1 MKTLS
6 AKIKIP
12 FIDLSLQHKQLKAK
26 LISAVEQVLDHG
38 QFILG
43 PEVGDFEKRFAEYCG
58 VAYAVGVDNGTSA
71 LILVL
76 LALGIG
82 HGDEVITPPNSFIS
96 SASCIISAGARPV
109 FVDVSCDYNIDYTQI
124 EKAITP
130 RTKAIIPVHLT
141 GHPAEMTPIMEI
153 ADRYGLYVIEDCA
166 QAAGARYSG
175 NSVGSFGKAG
185 CFSFHPLKI
194 LNAVG
199 DGGIVTTND
208 AILYEKLIK
217 ARNHG
222 LRNRDECEF
231 WSGNFRLDTIQAAM
245 LLVKMDY
252 LTDWIECRRNIAAFY
267 REHLMDVVT
276 VPEDQSDKYD
286 VYQTFVIQTECRDD
300 LQRYLS
306 EQLIDTKV
314 HYPIPIHLQGA
325 ARGLGYKKGDFP
337 IAERLSQ
344 TILSL
349 PIYPELTQIQIE
361 RVISSIRDFYDK
373 YN

>member
-1 MKTLS
+1 MKALS
-6 AKIKIP
+6 ANIKIP

-26 LISAVEQVLDHG
+26 LIRAVEQVLDHG

-76 LALGIG
+76 RALGIG

-153 ADRYGLYVIEDCA
+153 ADRYDLYVIEDCA
-166 QAAGARYSG
+166 QAVGARYSG
-175 NSVGSFGKAG
+175 KGVGSFGKAG

-208 AILYEKLIK
+208 AMLYEKLIK

-222 LRNRDECEF
+222 LRTRDECDF

-252 LTDWIECRRNIAAFY
+252 LTGWIECRRNITAFY

-306 EQLIDTKV
+306 EQLIETKV
-314 HYPIPIHLQGA
+314 HYPIPLHLQIA
-325 ARGLGYKKGDFP
+325 AQGLGYKKGDFP
-337 IAERLSQ
+337 VAESLSDR
-344 TILSL
+344 ILSL

-361 RVISSIRDFYDK
+361 RVISAIRDFYDK

>member
-6 AKIKIP
+6 ANIKIP

-76 LALGIG
+76 RALGIG

-153 ADRYGLYVIEDCA
+153 ADRYDLYVIEDCA
-166 QAAGARYSG
+166 QAVGARYIG
-175 NSVGSFGKAG
+175 KGVGSFGKAG

-222 LRNRDECEF
+222 LRTRDECEF

-252 LTDWIECRRNIAAFY
+252 LTGWIECRRNIAAFF

-300 LQRYLS
+300 LQRNLS
-306 EQLIDTKV
+306 EQLIETKV
-314 HYPIPIHLQGA
+314 HYPIPLHLQIA
-325 ARGLGYKKGDFP
+325 AQGLGYRKGDFP
-337 IAERLSQ
+337 IAERQSQ

-349 PIYPELTQIQIE
+349 PIYPELTQLQIE
-361 RVISSIRDFYDK
+361 MIVATIRRFYGK
-373 YN
+373 